1 METTEA
7 IELLAYCAILG
18 LIPAAIAKH
27 KGRDFALW
35 WVYGFGFFLF
45 ALIHSFCLSKTKEK
59 RKEELKQDIELR
71 EEIKEELRRERDN
84 K

>member
-1 METTEA
+1 MESEV
-7 IELLAYCAILG
+7 ISMLAFAAILG
-18 LIPAAIAKH
+18 LVPAAIAKH

-35 WVYGFGFFLF
+35 WVYGFAFFLI

-71 EEIKEELRRERDN
+71 EEIKEELRKEKDN

>member
-1 METTEA
+1 MEPEVVWM
-7 IELLAYCAILG
+7 LAFAAILG

-35 WVYGFGFFLF
+35 WVYGFGFFLI

-71 EEIKEELRRERDN
+71 EEIKEELRKERDN